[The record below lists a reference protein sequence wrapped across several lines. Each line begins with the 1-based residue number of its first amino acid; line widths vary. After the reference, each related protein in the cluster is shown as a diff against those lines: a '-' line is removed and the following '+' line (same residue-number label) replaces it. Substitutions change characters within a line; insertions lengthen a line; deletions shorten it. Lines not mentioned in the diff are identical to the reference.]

1 MEFRHAK
8 RSRFE
13 LSRVARVLRGALRRV
28 LRRQLNHPLRFFRL
42 RRRRRR
48 DHGFAHRA
56 SLALHLARLAIR
68 LRARAR
74 RIVRRLR
81 RPPPRSSRPPFAKLR
96 AAPRARRSSP
106 AACVPA
112 SARSPAAV
120 SHPYRTYP
128 RTRQPPPRPRR
139 RRRRRRPPSPPFAF
153 LLAAAFVARS
163 TSRNASP
170 ACASTRSSA
179 SRSFTAQFPA
189 SVAPS
194 PRRAPV
200 HRRSSSSSLRASR
213 VPRFRLARRLRER
226 VRDLAKRARDAVDL
240 PRRPH
245 RVVASRCVD
254 ARFRSTV
261 TRADAR
267 ASTRRHRATRTRA
280 NADDD
285 ERGRRTLKDARDAR
299 GAASHGARGARV
311 RRVRDVRARDG
322 GRSDDGRQGA
332 RDDGRRSR
340 DGSDR
345 RGRCDT

>member
-81 RPPPRSSRPPFAKLR
+81 SAAALFTPTFCKTPRSSPSASLIPGSVC
-96 AAPRARRSSP
+96 PRLGALPRRGFPSLSNISSNASSSP
-106 AACVPA
+106 SSSSP
-112 SARSPAAV
+112 SPA
-120 SHPYRTYP
+120 
-128 RTRQPPPRPRR
+128 
-139 RRRRRRPPSPPFAF
+139 SPPFAF
-153 LLAAAFVARS
+153 LLAAAFVAPS

-200 HRRSSSSSLRASR
+200 RRPRRRRRVARRASLDFASLDASASASATSR
-213 VPRFRLARRLRER
+213 SV
-226 VRDLAKRARDAVDL
+226 ARDAVDL

-254 ARFRSTV
+254 ARFVRPLRRRMRDDRRVGT
-261 TRADAR
+261 AR
-267 ASTRRHRATRTRA
+267 RGSRERGDDRTRRP
-280 NADDD
+280 NA
-285 ERGRRTLKDARDAR
+285 E
-299 GAASHGARGARV
+299 
-311 RRVRDVRARDG
+311 
-322 GRSDDGRQGA
+322 
-332 RDDGRRSR
+332 RRSR
-340 DGSDR
+340 CAW
-345 RGRCDT
+345 RGVAWCARCARSSRS